1 MIIDVHTHIFPPRM
15 IADREALVR
24 ADAGFAAL
32 YADPRAKMA
41 TAEELLASMA
51 EAGVDQSVACG
62 FWWSSAALAAEH
74 AAYLVASARASTQ
87 RIVPFVPLHGD
98 TAIVEG
104 TRGVGE
110 LRVGSGGTLNAATE
124 RNLAGAIALGLPV
137 LAHCT
142 EEAGHTYPG
151 KTGGFTPGALWSF
164 MEANPQARVIAAH
177 WGGGFPFLAMMPEV
191 RAVIDAGRLAFDSAA
206 SSLLYDPRVFEAV
219 RGMAGTDA
227 VLWGSDFPLRTQ
239 ARDRAAVEAA
249 LPDEAARAAVLGG
262 NAARFLGI
270 DQPGE

>member
-15 IADREALVR
+15 ITDREALVR

-98 TAIVEG
+98 TAIVDG

-177 WGGGFPFLAMMPEV
+177 WGGGFPFYALMPEV
-191 RAVIDAGRLAFDSAA
+191 RAVIDAGRVVFDTAA
-206 SSLLYDPRVFEAV
+206 SSLLYGTEAPRRGIDLVGVGAV
-219 RGMAGTDA
+219 C
-227 VLWGSDFPLRTQ
+227 WGSDFPLRDQTL
-239 ARDRAAVEAA
+239 DRAMIEAS
-249 LPDEAARAAVLGG
+249 LPDQHERQMILGN
-262 NAARFLGI
+262 NAARFL
-270 DQPGE
+270 DLPARK